1 MALSVI
7 AVNGPKFTYRDD
19 VDGSTFVSFTRY
31 EEWPAGSG
39 QPVTGLPPI
48 PAAKTTTATNAGD
61 QTDPPQSASTTG
73 SSEPYA
79 KFGDKFSYAY
89 RDNVIGAEMPS
100 MGVKSLF
107 NEYSM
112 FRYVTAAGDYNR
124 LYDTKQNGPTPGYS
138 RNPTAHNI
146 IEWSQANSGEW
157 NPFGA
162 TPYSYSDFLYCKFY
176 GHVPNNYMV
185 TLRRYPIPMT
195 DNVQTHDGSNIPPI
209 AQAVTFMGEET
220 ENKLSD
226 MLKFTAGLNW
236 KDIEAKVQEI
246 SGNERGNEN
255 SIISG
260 LPGGG
265 ALGNISGFLNP
276 QEYSGQA
283 QAESDYAKEAYG
295 SEGPYANKVYGPVNV
310 VNKTM
315 ARDQGLHFEQE
326 IELKF
331 HYKLNVESNINP
343 KMAMLDIIGNMLTL
357 CYNNAKF
364 WGGAVRYFPQHPN
377 KPMIGG
383 KPAQDAFY
391 SGDVGGYIDEVLNGE
406 KGLSSMKDNFLKTFQ
421 DLLQDP
427 LKALTD
433 MATGGAKMAMGNFA
447 QKDRPQII
455 AMRSLLTGDPVGEWH
470 LVIGNPMNPIAMVGN
485 LICTDISM
493 TTSDI
498 LGADDFPTEIM
509 FTVKLNHGK
518 PRDKGDIES
527 MFNLGNGRLYYGI
540 NDDAV
545 FSSTTNS
552 NIDTAGQKGTLTNN
566 TELGKRGAT
575 PLTASQIQ
583 ERQNAQ
589 RDLKIPGKSIW
600 GTKFQVKELKIA
612 KTWAG
617 DAKPK
622 PSNES

>member
-1 MALSVI
+1 MAL
-7 AVNGPKFTYRDD
+7 KFVQLVGQNYTY
-19 VDGSTFVSFTRY
+19 VDTETNVEITTATRIIEY
-31 EEWPAGSG
+31 PAGSG
-39 QPVTGLPPI
+39 QQVIGNPPVSDVVLARQADAQRNQSADDREKGVPTGL
-48 PAAKTTTATNAGD
+48 
-61 QTDPPQSASTTG
+61 
-73 SSEPYA
+73 EPWG

-89 RDNVIGAEMPS
+89 RDNVLGAEMPS

-112 FRYVTAAGDYNR
+112 FRYDTAAGDYNR
-124 LYDTKQNGPTPGYS
+124 LYDTAQNGPTPSQS

-146 IEWSQANSGEW
+146 IEWSLANSGGY

-185 TLRRYPIPMT
+185 TLRRYPVPMM
-195 DNVQTHDGSNIPPI
+195 DNVKTHDDSNLPPI
-209 AQAVTFMGEET
+209 AQAVTWMGEET
-220 ENKLSD
+220 ENKMSD
-226 MLKFTAGLNW
+226 LLKFSAGLKW
-236 KDIEAKVQEI
+236 KEIEAKVQEI
-246 SGNERGNEN
+246 SGNERGHE
-255 SIISG
+255 STPLSA
-260 LPGGG
+260 LPFG
-265 ALGNISGFLNP
+265 ATLGNVSAFLNP
-276 QEYSGQA
+276 KEYSGQA
-283 QAESDYAKEAYG
+283 QAGSDYARETYG

-343 KMAMLDIIGNMLTL
+343 KMAMLDIIANMLTL

-364 WGGAVRYFPQHPN
+364 WGGAIRYFPQHPN

-383 KPAQDAFY
+383 KAAQNAFY
-391 SGDVGGYIDEVLNGE
+391 SGDVGGYIDAVLHGE
-406 KGLSSMKDNFLKTFQ
+406 NSLGSFGDKFMETFQ
-421 DLLQDP
+421 KLLQDP
-427 LKALTD
+427 LAALKEL
-433 MATGGAKMAMGNFA
+433 ATGGAKMAMGKFA

-470 LVIGNPMNPIAMVGN
+470 LVVGNPMNPIAMIGN
-485 LICTDISM
+485 LICTDIDM

-527 MFNLGNGRLYYGI
+527 MYNLGNGRLYYGI

-545 FSSTTNS
+545 FSSTANS
-552 NIDTAGQKGTLTNN
+552 NIDTSGQKGSLANN
-566 TELGKRGAT
+566 TELGKKGAT
-575 PLTASQIQ
+575 PLTASQIR

-589 RDLKIPGKSIW
+589 KDLKVPGKSMW
-600 GTKFQVKELKIA
+600 GNKFQIKELKIA

-617 DAKPK
+617 DSIIKQ
-622 PSNES
+622 